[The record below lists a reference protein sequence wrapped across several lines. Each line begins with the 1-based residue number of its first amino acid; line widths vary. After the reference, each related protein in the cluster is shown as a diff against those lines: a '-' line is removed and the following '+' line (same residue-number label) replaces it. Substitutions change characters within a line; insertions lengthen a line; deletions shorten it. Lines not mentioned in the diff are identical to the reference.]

1 MKNLSQYIDHT
12 LLAPSATV
20 SDIETLCQEAKEYNF
35 FSVCINSSYVKE
47 ASIFLE
53 NSAVKVCTV
62 VGFPLGACTKETK
75 AYEAK
80 TAIKNGAQEI
90 DMVIN
95 IGFLKAKEYNKV
107 KEDIALVQEACK
119 GLTLKVIFETA
130 LITKDE
136 LKKVS
141 LICKDLGVTFIKTS
155 TGFSSR
161 GASIEDIQIMK
172 ECVQDEV
179 LIKAS
184 GGIRDYT
191 KALAMIEAGASRLGG
206 SAGIAI
212 VNGSKDNGKE
222 Y

>member
-1 MKNLSQYIDHT
+1 
-12 LLAPSATV
+12 
-20 SDIETLCQEAKEYNF
+20 
-35 FSVCINSSYVKE
+35 
-47 ASIFLE
+47 
-53 NSAVKVCTV
+53 
-62 VGFPLGACTKETK
+62 
-75 AYEAK
+75 
-80 TAIKNGAQEI
+80 
-90 DMVIN
+90 MVIN

-191 KALAMIEAGASRLGG
+191 KALAMIEAGASRLGV